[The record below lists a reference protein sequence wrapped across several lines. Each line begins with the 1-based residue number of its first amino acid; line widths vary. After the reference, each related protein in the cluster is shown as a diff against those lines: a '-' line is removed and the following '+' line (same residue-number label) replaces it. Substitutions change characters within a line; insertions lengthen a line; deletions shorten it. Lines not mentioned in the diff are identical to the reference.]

1 MNMKNN
7 RKELEA
13 KVAAAKSPEEIENI
27 LKAAGE
33 TISPEDAAELFEKVQ
48 ARKTD
53 KALSLDELE
62 AVSDGADRDWLV
74 DGCAATV
81 EDGSHCRSN
90 DKCIIGSVI
99 YEHPPVSVCRR
110 CGGVVYRASS
120 EWSFI
125 EELRCVNCG
134 PNLELY

>member
-1 MNMKNN
+1 MENDKTELEKKLLTSDSTEEI
-7 RKELEA
+7 KELLKTA
-13 KVAAAKSPEEIENI
+13 GKEITAEQ
-27 LKAAGE
+27 
-33 TISPEDAAELFEKVQ
+33 AAELFEKAQ

-53 KALSLDELE
+53 TKLSLDELE
-62 AVSDGADRDWLV
+62 AVSGGSDRDWLV

-99 YEHPPVSVCRR
+99 YEHPPVSLCRR
-110 CGGVVYRASS
+110 CGGVIYRASG

-134 PNLELY
+134 PNFERY